1 MVKIR
6 EASLDDCSI
15 IAAIHAQSWQRAYRG
30 ILSDQYLDHEVG
42 SDRLQIWTDRFANP
56 SANQRILCLE
66 SADEIV
72 GFVCAYF
79 SEDGAFGTFI
89 DNLHVSHAVKRC
101 GYGARMVKRIADL
114 SRAQFDES
122 RVYLWVLADHQPA
135 VSFYERIGG
144 KRYEARMWDSPDGGK
159 YLKYRYVWGPER

>member
-6 EASLDDCSI
+6 EASIDDCSI

-66 SADEIV
+66 SAHEIV

-122 RVYLWVLADHQPA
+122 RVYLWVLADNQPA

-144 KRYEARMWDSPDGGK
+144 RRYEARMWGLSRWRK
-159 YLKYRYVWGPER
+159 IFKVSICLGP